1 MTGEVGV
8 FIYVLIGVFVVLSA
22 FFSGSEAALLSVQR
36 VRIRQLAD
44 TGAAGAARVVRMIER
59 PERLLPPILLG
70 NNLVNTAVAALATTV
85 ALTLIDDEG
94 RAVLAATA
102 VVTVVLL
109 VFGETIP
116 KTLAISRAERIA
128 MLVSLP
134 VAGISWVLR
143 PASIVLERLAGL
155 VAKLVGA
162 APSRQAITVEEIK
175 TAVSLGGE
183 AGAVEREEV
192 ETIRRLFELGERRAR
207 EVMTPRPEIVW
218 VEQGATIR
226 DFLAVYGEHSHT
238 RFPVSEGNTG
248 DVVGLVSAKDVL
260 RQVAAGA
267 DMDATATGRL
277 LPPFF
282 VPETKQADELLA
294 EMQAGGHQ
302 MALIADEFGDL
313 AGLVTLKRL
322 VEGIVGI
329 TTGVDEVVKKEVV
342 VPLGRDTFDID
353 AGISIADANE
363 RLGLGL
369 PAGDYETV
377 AGLVLERLGRV
388 PDEGDQ
394 VAVEGLRIQVAEMR
408 GVRVLRVLV
417 TRTPA
422 SGAQG

>member
-8 FIYVLIGVFVVLSA
+8 SVYVLIGVFVVLSA

-36 VRIRQLAD
+36 VRIRHLAE
-44 TGAAGAARVVRMIER
+44 TGAAGASRVARMIER

-70 NNLVNTAVAALATTV
+70 NNLVNTAVAALTTSV
-85 ALTLIDDEG
+85 ALTLIEDEG
-94 RAVLAATA
+94 RAVLAAT
-102 VVTVVLL
+102 VSVTLVLL

-116 KTLAISRAERIA
+116 KTLATSRAERIA

-134 VAGISWVLR
+134 MAGISLVLL
-143 PASIVLERLAGL
+143 PASIVLERLAASVGR
-155 VAKLVGA
+155 LVGVTR
-162 APSRQAITVEEIK
+162 SSQLITEEEIK

-183 AGAVEREEV
+183 VGAVERGEA
-192 ETIRRLFELGERRAR
+192 ETIRRLLELGERQAR

-218 VEQGATIR
+218 VAQGASIA
-226 DFLAVYGEHSHT
+226 DFLAVYAEHSHT
-238 RFPVSEGNTG
+238 RFPVSDADRG
-248 DVVGLVSAKDVL
+248 DVIGVVSAKDVL

-267 DMDATATGRL
+267 ALDAPAAGRL

-282 VPETKQADELLA
+282 VPETKKAGELLT

-322 VEGIVGI
+322 VEGVVGS
-329 TTGVDEVVKKEVV
+329 TTGGDEDVEEDV
-342 VPLGRDTFDID
+342 VPLGRDTFDVD

-377 AGLVLERLGRV
+377 AGLVLARLGRV
-388 PDEGDQ
+388 PEEGDR
-394 VAVEGLRIQVAEMR
+394 VAVEGLSIQVAEMR

-417 TRTPA
+417 TRSPA
-422 SGAQG
+422 SGPQG